1 MTRLSVFDIERI
13 ISLLAEVY
21 GTSLRIDQMALGY
34 IVLVRHG
41 DEESCQIAA
50 RALAAKMEEEK
61 EARFPWITVREDRIH
76 TVIMAGF
83 NGAEYPHFGEDS
95 EV

>member
-1 MTRLSVFDIERI
+1 MSRLSVFDIERI
-13 ISLLAEVY
+13 VSLLAEVY
-21 GTSLRIDQMALGY
+21 GTSLRIDQMGLGY
-34 IVLVRHG
+34 IILVRHG

-61 EARFPWITVREDRIH
+61 EARFPWITVREDRILA
-76 TVIMAGF
+76 VIMAGF